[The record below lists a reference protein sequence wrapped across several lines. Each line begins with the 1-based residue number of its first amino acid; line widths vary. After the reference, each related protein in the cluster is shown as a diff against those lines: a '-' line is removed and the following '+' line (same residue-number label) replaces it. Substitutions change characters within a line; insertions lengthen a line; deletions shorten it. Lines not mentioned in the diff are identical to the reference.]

1 MSELT
6 ARIPNNNVE
15 ERKYIISV
23 LFKDF
28 LHAEPPQIEVADTD
42 CTTLLYDDKKI
53 VFRDHF
59 WNAHPETLSYL
70 DIRNLPEPRFIKS
83 KTYHDGIEDIP
94 TIYDNKY
101 EIPIVLGNK
110 ESEIPVLYGNDK
122 CKIEHDGPTNTI
134 TCGIDIWASA
144 FFMLTRWEEYVNP
157 TRDEHGRF
165 PASASTALKY
175 NFLHLPVV
183 NLYAELLNKML
194 RNIGYYPE
202 DDENC
207 NAGNDIIEKTL
218 IPTHDIDIL
227 QSNPKW
233 KSIGGDILKRHDLK
247 MAFHRL
253 FTFRDPLDCYDY
265 LMDKSEY
272 AGTKSIFFFM
282 AADHREGYS
291 GNYLNTKKFAETI
304 EKIKNRGH
312 LVGFHAGHGTADN
325 PERYAEEL
333 QLLKQHTGLEITFS
347 RQHFLKF
354 DIPHTFNILEA
365 NGITHDFSLG
375 YSDSEGFRCGT
386 GNSYQV
392 FDFLARKTLNVREVP
407 LIIMDS
413 TLNHTKHL
421 STAQAEKLFE
431 NYIPNFTP
439 VSILFHNSSFDNYT
453 WKGWKKLYDK
463 IIDIPLRIY

>member
-28 LHAEPPQIEVADTD
+28 LHAEPPLTEVADTD

-59 WNAHPETLSYL
+59 WNVHPEPLSYL
-70 DIRNLPEPRFIKS
+70 DISNLPKPTFINS
-83 KTYHDGIEDIP
+83 KFFWTKGFPFLFGNDEF
-94 TIYDNKY
+94 
-101 EIPIVLGNK
+101 EIPI
-110 ESEIPVLYGNDK
+110 PYGNDEFEVASNA
-122 CKIEHDGPTNTI
+122 II
-134 TCGIDIWASA
+134 CGIDIWASA
-144 FFMLTRWEEYVNP
+144 FFLLTRWEEYVNP

-165 PASASTALKY
+165 PASASTALKH

-207 NAGNDIIEKTL
+207 NDGNDILERQL
-218 IPTHDIDIL
+218 VLTHDIDIL

-233 KSIGGDILKRHDLK
+233 KSVGGDILKRHDLK
-247 MAFHRL
+247 MALHRL
-253 FTFRDPLDCYDY
+253 FTLRDPLDCFDF
-265 LMDKSEY
+265 LMDKSEQ
-272 AGTKSIFFFM
+272 ADTKSIFFFM

-291 GNYLNTKKFAETI
+291 DNYLNTKKFAQTI
-304 EKIKNRGH
+304 DKIKKRGH
-312 LVGFHAGHGTADN
+312 LIGFHAGHGTTDN

-333 QLLKQHTGLEITFS
+333 QLLRQHTGLDIKYS

-354 DIPHTFNILEA
+354 DMPNTFNILET

-421 STAQAEKLFE
+421 STAQAEE
-431 NYIPNFTP
+431 VIWDYIPGHYTP

-463 IIDIPLRIY
+463 IIDRSLTIID

>member
-28 LHAEPPQIEVADTD
+28 LHTNPPQIEVADTD
-42 CTTLLYDDKKI
+42 CTTLLYEDKKI

-59 WNAHPETLSYL
+59 WNAHPEPLSYL
-70 DIRNLPEPRFIKS
+70 AIRNLPKPTFFKS
-83 KTYHDGIEDIP
+83 KTYHEAEDNPI
-94 TIYDNKY
+94 IYYNI
-101 EIPIVLGNK
+101 EIPFVLGN
-110 ESEIPVLYGNDK
+110 EEYEIPVLYGNDE
-122 CKIEHDGPTNTI
+122 CKIEHDVPTNTI
-134 TCGIDIWASA
+134 NCGIDIWASA
-144 FFMLTRWEEYVNP
+144 FFLLTRWEEYVNP

-165 PASASTALKY
+165 PASESIALKY
-175 NFLHLPVV
+175 NFLHLPIV
-183 NLYAELLNKML
+183 NFYAYML
-194 RNIGYYPE
+194 TEMLIHIGYHIE
-202 DDENC
+202 DHLEENSIL
-207 NAGNDIIEKTL
+207 ARTIIL
-218 IPTHDIDIL
+218 THDIDIL

-233 KSIGGDILKRHDLK
+233 KSIGGDILKRHNIN
-247 MAFHRL
+247 MALHRL
-253 FTFRDPLDCYDY
+253 FTFRDPLDGYDY
-265 LMDKSEY
+265 LMDKSEHI
-272 AGTKSIFFFM
+272 GTKSIFFFM

-291 GNYLNTKKFAETI
+291 DNYLNTKKFAQTI
-304 EKIKNRGH
+304 DKIKKRGH
-312 LVGFHAGHGTADN
+312 LIGFHAGHGTADN
-325 PERYAEEL
+325 PERYTEEL
-333 QLLKQHTGLEITFS
+333 QLLRQHTGVDITFS

-354 DIPHTFNILEA
+354 DMPNTFNILEA

-392 FDFLARKTLNVREVP
+392 FDILARKTLNVREVP

-431 NYIPNFTP
+431 NYIPNYTP

-463 IIDIPLRIY
+463 IIDRSLTIID

>member
-23 LFKDF
+23 LFKDS
-28 LHAEPPQIEVADTD
+28 LHTEPPQIEVADTD
-42 CTTLLYDDKKI
+42 CTTLLHEDKKI

-59 WNAHPETLSYL
+59 WNTHPEPLSYL
-70 DIRNLPEPRFIKS
+70 DIRNLPKPTFINS
-83 KTYHDGIEDIP
+83 KFFWTKGFPFLFGNDEF
-94 TIYDNKY
+94 
-101 EIPIVLGNK
+101 EIPI
-110 ESEIPVLYGNDK
+110 LYGNDEFEVASNA
-122 CKIEHDGPTNTI
+122 II
-134 TCGIDIWASA
+134 CGIDIWASA
-144 FFMLTRWEEYVNP
+144 FFLLTRWEEYVNP

-165 PASASTALKY
+165 PASASTALKH

-194 RNIGYYPE
+194 RNIGYYQE

-207 NAGNDIIEKTL
+207 NDGNDILERQL
-218 IPTHDIDIL
+218 VLTHDIDIL

-247 MAFHRL
+247 MALHRL
-253 FTFRDPLDCYDY
+253 FTFRDPLDGYDY
-265 LMDKSEY
+265 LMDKSEHI
-272 AGTKSIFFFM
+272 GTKSIFFFM

-291 GNYLNTKKFAETI
+291 DNYLNTKKFTETI
-304 EKIKNRGH
+304 EKIKKRGH
-312 LVGFHAGHGTADN
+312 IIGFHAGHGTADN

-333 QLLKQHTGLEITFS
+333 QLLRQHTGLDISYS

-354 DIPHTFNILEA
+354 DMPHTFNILES

-421 STAQAEKLFE
+421 SASQAEELFE
-431 NYIPNFTP
+431 NYIPNYTP

-463 IIDIPLRIY
+463 IIEIPLRIY

>member
-28 LHAEPPQIEVADTD
+28 LHAEPPLIEVADTD

-59 WNAHPETLSYL
+59 WNVHPEPLSYL
-70 DIRNLPEPRFIKS
+70 DIRNLPTPTFINS
-83 KTYHDGIEDIP
+83 KFFWTKGFPFLFGNDEF
-94 TIYDNKY
+94 
-101 EIPIVLGNK
+101 EIPI
-110 ESEIPVLYGNDK
+110 LYGNDEFEVASNA
-122 CKIEHDGPTNTI
+122 II
-134 TCGIDIWASA
+134 CGIDIWASA
-144 FFMLTRWEEYVNP
+144 FFLLTRWEEYVNP

-165 PASASTALKY
+165 PASASTALKH

-183 NLYAELLNKML
+183 NLYAQLLDRML
-194 RNIGYYPE
+194 KRLGITYQIISE
-202 DDENC
+202 SS
-207 NAGNDIIEKTL
+207 NDSPL
-218 IPTHDIDIL
+218 ILTHDIDIL
-227 QSNPKW
+227 QSNSKW
-233 KSIGGDILKRHDLK
+233 KSIGGDILKRHDPK
-247 MAFHRL
+247 MALHRL
-253 FTFRDPLDCYDY
+253 FTLRDPLDCFDF
-265 LMDKSEY
+265 LMDKSEQ
-272 AGTKSIFFFM
+272 ADTKSIFFFM
-282 AADHREGYS
+282 AADHREGHS
-291 GNYLNTKKFAETI
+291 DNYLNTKKFAQTI
-304 EKIKNRGH
+304 EKIKKRGH
-312 LVGFHAGHGTADN
+312 IIGFHAGHGTADN

-333 QLLKQHTGLEITFS
+333 KLLRQHTGLDITFS

-354 DIPHTFNILEA
+354 DMPHTFNILET

-386 GNSYQV
+386 GNSYSV

-413 TLNHTKHL
+413 TLKHTKNL
-421 STAQAEKLFE
+421 TTAQAEKVICDF
-431 NYIPNFTP
+431 IPNHYT
-439 VSILFHNSSFDNYT
+439 SISLLFHNSSFDNYS

-463 IIDIPLRIY
+463 IIYHSLIIYD

>member
-6 ARIPNNNVE
+6 ARIPDNNVE

-28 LHAEPPQIEVADTD
+28 LHAEPPQIELADTD

-59 WNAHPETLSYL
+59 WNAHPKPLSYL
-70 DIRNLPEPRFIKS
+70 DIRNLPQPTFINS
-83 KTYHDGIEDIP
+83 KFFWMKGFPFLFGNNEL
-94 TIYDNKY
+94 
-101 EIPIVLGNK
+101 EISI
-110 ESEIPVLYGNDK
+110 LYGND
-122 CKIEHDGPTNTI
+122 EFEVATNLI

-157 TRDEHGRF
+157 TRDELGRF
-165 PASASTALKY
+165 PASESMALKY

-207 NAGNDIIEKTL
+207 NDGNDILEKTL

-247 MAFHRL
+247 MALHRL
-253 FTFRDPLDCYDY
+253 FTFRDPLDSYDY
-265 LMDKSEY
+265 LMDKSEHI
-272 AGTKSIFFFM
+272 GTKSIFFFM

-291 GNYLNTKKFAETI
+291 DNYLNTKKFKETI
-304 EKIKNRGH
+304 EKIKKRGH
-312 LVGFHAGHGTADN
+312 IIGFHAGHGTADN

-333 QLLKQHTGLEITFS
+333 QLLRQHTGLDITFS

-354 DIPHTFNILEA
+354 DIPKTFNILEA

-413 TLNHTKHL
+413 TLNNKEHL

-431 NYIPNFTP
+431 DYIPNYTP
-439 VSILFHNSSFDNYT
+439 ISILFHNSSFDNYT
-453 WKGWKKLYDK
+453 WKGWKKLYDE
-463 IIDIPLRIY
+463 IIHLSLTIND

>member
-28 LHAEPPQIEVADTD
+28 LHTEPPQIEVADTD
-42 CTTLLYDDKKI
+42 CTTLLYEDKKI

-59 WNAHPETLSYL
+59 WNAHPAPLSYL
-70 DIRNLPEPRFIKS
+70 DIRNLPKPTFIKS
-83 KTYHDGIEDIP
+83 EFLGME
-94 TIYDNKY
+94 N
-101 EIPIVLGNK
+101 IPI
-110 ESEIPVLYGNDK
+110 LYGNDK
-122 CKIEHDGPTNTI
+122 FEFNEDTI

-165 PASASTALKY
+165 PASESIALKY

-194 RNIGYYPE
+194 RNIDYYPE

-207 NAGNDIIEKTL
+207 NAGNDILEKTL

-247 MAFHRL
+247 MALHRL

-265 LMDKSEY
+265 LMDKSEHIW
-272 AGTKSIFFFM
+272 TKSIFFFM

-291 GNYLNTKKFAETI
+291 DNYLNTKKFTETI
-304 EKIKNRGH
+304 EKIKKRGH
-312 LVGFHAGHGTADN
+312 IIGFHAGHGTADN

-333 QLLKQHTGLEITFS
+333 QLLRQHTGLDITYS

-354 DIPHTFNILEA
+354 DMPRTFNILEA

-421 STAQAEKLFE
+421 STAQAEELFE
-431 NYIPNFTP
+431 NYIPNYTP

-463 IIDIPLRIY
+463 IIDRSLTIID

>member
-23 LFKDF
+23 LFRDF
-28 LHAEPPQIEVADTD
+28 LHTEPPQIEVADTD

-59 WNAHPETLSYL
+59 WNAHPEHLSYL
-70 DIRNLPEPRFIKS
+70 DICNLPKPTFINS
-83 KTYHDGIEDIP
+83 KFFWTKGFPFLFGNDEF
-94 TIYDNKY
+94 
-101 EIPIVLGNK
+101 EIPI
-110 ESEIPVLYGNDK
+110 LYGNDEFEVASNA
-122 CKIEHDGPTNTI
+122 II
-134 TCGIDIWASA
+134 CGIDIWASA
-144 FFMLTRWEEYVNP
+144 FFLLTRWEEYVNP

-165 PASASTALKY
+165 PASASTALKH

-194 RNIGYYPE
+194 RNIGYYQE

-207 NAGNDIIEKTL
+207 NDGNDILERQL
-218 IPTHDIDIL
+218 VLTHDIDIL

-247 MAFHRL
+247 MALHRL
-253 FTFRDPLDCYDY
+253 FTFRDPLDGYDY
-265 LMDKSEY
+265 LMDKSEHI
-272 AGTKSIFFFM
+272 GTKSIFFFM

-291 GNYLNTKKFAETI
+291 DNYLNTKKFTETI
-304 EKIKNRGH
+304 EKIKKRGH
-312 LVGFHAGHGTADN
+312 IIGFHAGHGTADN

-333 QLLKQHTGLEITFS
+333 QLLRQHTGLDISYS

-354 DIPHTFNILEA
+354 DMPHTFNILEA

-375 YSDSEGFRCGT
+375 YSDSEGFRCST

-421 STAQAEKLFE
+421 SASQAEELFE
-431 NYIPNFTP
+431 NYIPNYTP

-463 IIDIPLRIY
+463 IIEIPLRIY

>member
-28 LHAEPPQIEVADTD
+28 LHTEPPQIEVADTD
-42 CTTLLYDDKKI
+42 CTTLLYDEKKI

-59 WNAHPETLSYL
+59 WNAHPEPLSYL
-70 DIRNLPEPRFIKS
+70 DIRNLPQPSFIKKKS
-83 KTYHDGIEDIP
+83 FWKLNSLIRYIDDG
-94 TIYDNKY
+94 YVL
-101 EIPIVLGNK
+101 PI
-110 ESEIPVLYGNDK
+110 LYGNDEFEVA
-122 CKIEHDGPTNTI
+122 INVI
-134 TCGIDIWASA
+134 ICGIDIWASA

-165 PASASTALKY
+165 PASASTALKH

-207 NAGNDIIEKTL
+207 NDVNDILEKTL

-291 GNYLNTKKFAETI
+291 DNYLNTKKFAETI
-304 EKIKNRGH
+304 ENIKNRGH
-312 LVGFHAGHGTADN
+312 IIGFHAGHGTADN

-333 QLLKQHTGLEITFS
+333 QQLKQHTGLDITFS

-354 DIPHTFNILEA
+354 DMPHTFNILET

>member
-28 LHAEPPQIEVADTD
+28 LHTEPPQIEVADTD

-59 WNAHPETLSYL
+59 WNAHPEPLSYL

-110 ESEIPVLYGNDK
+110 EYEIPVLYGNDK

-134 TCGIDIWASA
+134 TCDIDIWASA

-165 PASASTALKY
+165 PAIASTALKY
-175 NFLHLPVV
+175 NFLHLPIV
-183 NLYAELLNKML
+183 NFYAYML
-194 RNIGYYPE
+194 TEMLIHIGYHIE
-202 DDENC
+202 DHLEENSIL
-207 NAGNDIIEKTL
+207 ARTIIL
-218 IPTHDIDIL
+218 THDIDIL

-233 KSIGGDILKRHDLK
+233 KSIGGDILKRHNLN
-247 MAFHRL
+247 MALHRL
-253 FTFRDPLDCYDY
+253 FTFRDPLDCFDY

-272 AGTKSIFFFM
+272 IVTKSIFFFM

-291 GNYLNTKKFAETI
+291 GNYLNTKKFKETI

-312 LVGFHAGHGTADN
+312 IIGFHAGHGTADN
-325 PERYAEEL
+325 PDRYAEEL
-333 QLLKQHTGLEITFS
+333 QLLRQHTGLDITFS

-354 DIPHTFNILEA
+354 DMPRTFNILEA
-365 NGITHDFSLG
+365 NGITHDFTLG

-421 STAQAEKLFE
+421 SAAQAEVLFE
-431 NYIPNFTP
+431 NYIPNYTP

-463 IIDIPLRIY
+463 IIHLSLTIND

>member
-6 ARIPNNNVE
+6 ARIPDNNVE

-23 LFKDF
+23 LFRDF
-28 LHAEPPQIEVADTD
+28 LHTEPPQIEVADTD

-59 WNAHPETLSYL
+59 WNAHPEHLSYL
-70 DIRNLPEPRFIKS
+70 DICNLPKPTFINS
-83 KTYHDGIEDIP
+83 KFFWTKGFPFLFGNDE
-94 TIYDNKY
+94 Y
-101 EIPIVLGNK
+101 EIPI
-110 ESEIPVLYGNDK
+110 LYGND
-122 CKIEHDGPTNTI
+122 EFEAATNLI
-134 TCGIDIWASA
+134 TCGIDIWASVY
-144 FFMLTRWEEYVNP
+144 FMLTRWEEYVNP

-165 PASASTALKY
+165 PASASTALKH

-183 NLYAELLNKML
+183 NLYAELLNEML

-207 NAGNDIIEKTL
+207 NDGNDILEKTL

-247 MAFHRL
+247 MALHRL

-265 LMDKSEY
+265 LMDKSEHI
-272 AGTKSIFFFM
+272 GTKSIFFFM

-291 GNYLNTKKFAETI
+291 DNYLNTKKFTETI
-304 EKIKNRGH
+304 EKIKKRGH
-312 LVGFHAGHGTADN
+312 IIGFHAGHGTADN
-325 PERYAEEL
+325 PERYTEEL
-333 QLLKQHTGLEITFS
+333 QLLRQHTGVDITFS

-354 DIPHTFNILEA
+354 DMPNTFNMLEA

-421 STAQAEKLFE
+421 STAQAEELFE
-431 NYIPNFTP
+431 NYIPNYTP

-463 IIDIPLRIY
+463 IINQSLIIND

>member
-28 LHAEPPQIEVADTD
+28 LHAEPPLTEEADTD

-59 WNAHPETLSYL
+59 WNAHPEPLSYL
-70 DIRNLPEPRFIKS
+70 DIRNLPTPTYFKS
-83 KTYHDGIEDIP
+83 ENFGMKDT
-94 TIYDNKY
+94 
-101 EIPIVLGNK
+101 PI
-110 ESEIPVLYGNDK
+110 IYGNGEFDVT
-122 CKIEHDGPTNTI
+122 ENAI
-134 TCGIDIWASA
+134 TCGLDIWASA
-144 FFMLTRWEEYVNP
+144 FFLLTRWEEYVNP

-165 PASASTALKY
+165 PASASTALKH

-207 NAGNDIIEKTL
+207 NDGNDILERQL
-218 IPTHDIDIL
+218 VLTHDIDIL

-233 KSIGGDILKRHDLK
+233 KSVGGDILKRHDPK
-247 MAFHRL
+247 MALHRL
-253 FTFRDPLDCYDY
+253 FTSHDPLDCFDF
-265 LMDKSEY
+265 LMDKSEQVD
-272 AGTKSIFFFM
+272 TKSIFFFM
-282 AADHREGYS
+282 AADHREGHS
-291 GNYLNTKKFAETI
+291 DNYLNTKKFSQTI
-304 EKIKNRGH
+304 EKIKKRGH
-312 LVGFHAGHGTADN
+312 IIGFHAGHGTADN

-333 QLLKQHTGLEITFS
+333 KLLRQHTGLDITFS

-354 DIPHTFNILEA
+354 DMPHTFNILET
-365 NGITHDFSLG
+365 NDITHDFSLG

-386 GNSYQV
+386 GNSYRV

-413 TLNHTKHL
+413 TLKHTKNL
-421 STAQAEKLFE
+421 TTAQAEKVIWDF
-431 NYIPNFTP
+431 IPNHHT
-439 VSILFHNSSFDNYT
+439 SISLLFHNSSFDNYS

-463 IIDIPLRIY
+463 IINHSLIIYD

>member
-6 ARIPNNNVE
+6 ARIPDNNVE

-23 LFKDF
+23 LFRDF
-28 LHAEPPQIEVADTD
+28 LHTEPPQIEVADTD

-59 WNAHPETLSYL
+59 WNAHPEHLSYL
-70 DIRNLPEPRFIKS
+70 DICNLPKPTFINS
-83 KTYHDGIEDIP
+83 KFFWTKGFPFLFGNDE
-94 TIYDNKY
+94 Y
-101 EIPIVLGNK
+101 EIPI
-110 ESEIPVLYGNDK
+110 LYGND
-122 CKIEHDGPTNTI
+122 EFEAATNLI
-134 TCGIDIWASA
+134 TCGIDIWASVY
-144 FFMLTRWEEYVNP
+144 FMLTRWEEYVNP

-165 PASASTALKY
+165 PASASTALKH

-183 NLYAELLNKML
+183 NLYAELLNEML

-207 NAGNDIIEKTL
+207 NDGNDILERQL
-218 IPTHDIDIL
+218 VLTHDIDIL

-233 KSIGGDILKRHDLK
+233 KSIGGDILKRHNIN
-247 MAFHRL
+247 MALHRL
-253 FTFRDPLDCYDY
+253 FTFRDPLDGYDY
-265 LMDKSEY
+265 LMDKSEHI
-272 AGTKSIFFFM
+272 GTKSIFFFM

-291 GNYLNTKKFAETI
+291 DNYLNTKKFAQTI
-304 EKIKNRGH
+304 DKIKKRGH
-312 LVGFHAGHGTADN
+312 LIGFHAGHGTADN
-325 PERYAEEL
+325 PERYTEEL
-333 QLLKQHTGLEITFS
+333 QLLRQHTGVDITFS

-354 DIPHTFNILEA
+354 DMPNTFNILEA

-421 STAQAEKLFE
+421 STAQAEELFE
-431 NYIPNFTP
+431 NYIPNYTP

-463 IIDIPLRIY
+463 IINQSLIIND

>member
-6 ARIPNNNVE
+6 ARIPDNNVE

-23 LFKDF
+23 LFRDF
-28 LHAEPPQIEVADTD
+28 LHTEPPQIEVADTD

-59 WNAHPETLSYL
+59 WNAHPEHLSYL
-70 DIRNLPEPRFIKS
+70 DICNLPKPTFINS
-83 KTYHDGIEDIP
+83 KFFWTKGFPFLFGNDE
-94 TIYDNKY
+94 Y
-101 EIPIVLGNK
+101 EIPI
-110 ESEIPVLYGNDK
+110 LYGND
-122 CKIEHDGPTNTI
+122 EFEAATNLI
-134 TCGIDIWASA
+134 TCGIDIWASVY
-144 FFMLTRWEEYVNP
+144 FMLTRWEEYVNP

-165 PASASTALKY
+165 PASASTALKH

-183 NLYAELLNKML
+183 NLYAELLNEML

-207 NAGNDIIEKTL
+207 NDGNDILEKTL

-247 MAFHRL
+247 MALHRL
-253 FTFRDPLDCYDY
+253 FTFRDPLDGYDY
-265 LMDKSEY
+265 LMDKSEHI
-272 AGTKSIFFFM
+272 GTKSIFFFM

-291 GNYLNTKKFAETI
+291 DNYLNTKKFTETI
-304 EKIKNRGH
+304 EKIKKRGH
-312 LVGFHAGHGTADN
+312 IIGFHAGHGTADN
-325 PERYAEEL
+325 PERYTEEL
-333 QLLKQHTGLEITFS
+333 QLLRQHTGVDITFS

-354 DIPHTFNILEA
+354 DMPNTFNMLEA

-421 STAQAEKLFE
+421 STAQAEELFE
-431 NYIPNFTP
+431 NYIPNYTP

-463 IIDIPLRIY
+463 IINQSLIIND